1 MLIVQGRSAFN
12 IEMWSLKQIQKAQ
25 LHKRNIDITIEKV
38 QQDGLS
44 LLRKGDQTL
53 QCVWKLRERRVDGKR
68 KWLPIPL
75 FGDRSVLI

>member
-1 MLIVQGRSAFN
+1 MLIVQGRSAFT

-44 LLRKGDQTL
+44 LLRKKDQTL
-53 QCVWKLRERRVDGKR
+53 QCVWKLRESRVDGKR
-68 KWLPIPL
+68 KWLPILL
-75 FGDRSVLI
+75 FGYFKN